1 MGLLTTHHQ
10 SSDLGHRFE
19 WMGWMMNKGVDEG
32 DGLGFDYNG
41 FTSHLSLHA
50 NESQQPQLVSINQIR
65 MRMC

>member
-1 MGLLTTHHQ
+1 
-10 SSDLGHRFE
+10 
-19 WMGWMMNKGVDEG
+19 MMNKGVDEG

-65 MRMC
+65 MRMG